1 MRNDP
6 SVGRLIPK
14 GKQLMRGG
22 SVAKDDV
29 VQVSVFRNSDLSQV
43 PKPCR
48 SDLDLIERVDQA
60 LDVLHGKWK
69 VHLLFFMARGVRRH
83 GRLLACLP
91 GVSKKVMT
99 DTLRALE
106 RDGLVA
112 RRIFAEVPVR
122 VEYSLTPLG
131 WSMTEPL
138 IALSEWGEIHS
149 KEVTEARSQYRNDS
163 PRLVGERSAAA

>member
-1 MRNDP
+1 M
-6 SVGRLIPK
+6 K
-14 GKQLMRGG
+14 EGG
-22 SVAKDDV
+22 TVSANGF
-29 VQVSVFRNSDLSQV
+29 VSVLRRSEP
-43 PKPCR
+43 PKPAESNR
-48 SDLDLIERVDQA
+48 TDLDLIERVDQA
-60 LDVLHGKWK
+60 LDVLQGKWK
-69 VHLLFFMARGVRRH
+69 VHLLFFMARGVHRH

-122 VEYSLTPLG
+122 VEYSLTSLG

-138 IALSEWGEIHS
+138 IALSEWAEEHGR
-149 KEVTEARSQYRNDS
+149 EVGAARSRFRAGS
-163 PRLVGERSAAA
+163 AGAGAGVSRVGRQSAA

>member
-1 MRNDP
+1 
-6 SVGRLIPK
+6 
-14 GKQLMRGG
+14 MRGDPWPE
-22 SVAKDDV
+22 ATPPEV
-29 VQVSVFRNSDLSQV
+29 VSPSEFRPIPGAEALPQH
-43 PKPCR
+43 
-48 SDLDLIERVDQA
+48 DLDLIERVDQA

-131 WSMTEPL
+131 W
-138 IALSEWGEIHS
+138 I
-149 KEVTEARSQYRNDS
+149 
-163 PRLVGERSAAA
+163 